1 MSTLQRA
8 WNTGPVGATTQYDE
22 TGWRPD
28 VQLLNGLGVAAVAVD
43 LAGRVTYCNEAASAR
58 LGRSASTLL
67 GENGLELLFPP
78 TSAAT
83 VEEIHRRV
91 LGGASWNGELAVLGL
106 DGAGSLT
113 GAAWSPVHADGKPTG
128 ALILLE
134 EVAGA
139 AGQAR
144 RVAKRLQRLAQVTT
158 ELVTATDVEGV
169 TEVVVFH
176 MAEAA
181 GATVS
186 SLSVLVDPDT
196 LALMGIAGGRE
207 GAASRWAN
215 YPVSANTP
223 AGEAVRTGHAV
234 VINGADEFRARYP
247 GLEMATDGERSLICL
262 PLQVAGRSIGVVSLS
277 FPKRTFDP
285 AELEFF
291 GILADTCAQTLDR
304 IRVVADVADRE
315 AKLQFLADASVELA
329 RSLDYEATLKAVAH
343 LAVPH
348 FADWCAIQLLQDG
361 VLRSLAV
368 AHPDV
373 VLESRVRE
381 LQERYPPDPDA
392 PRGAY
397 HVIRTGV
404 SELIPEISE
413 EMLVA
418 AAQDEE
424 HLAAVRELHLRSALT
439 VPLTVR
445 GNNLGVISWVR
456 GDDGRR
462 FTSGDLSFGEDLA
475 RRAAVAIDNAHLH
488 SEVRDVAI
496 RLQRAVLPEQLP
508 AAPGW
513 DAAVC
518 YLPAG
523 RTDVGGDFYDVV
535 PLADGRVV
543 IFVGDVMGRGVPA
556 AAAMAQMRAALRTL
570 VAVDPHPHSVM
581 AGLDRLFDQ
590 YDLERLVTVVYA
602 VADPAEDCVHVINA
616 GHPAPVLRHGD
627 GRLRDITTD
636 GALILGAGGGNREL
650 ITCTFTDADTLLMF
664 TDGLVER
671 RDESISDGQQRV
683 HDAAHLLANADLDQG
698 LRELVDAV
706 RDPTRD
712 DDVAVVAIRRTTA

>member
-1 MSTLQRA
+1 M
-8 WNTGPVGATTQYDE
+8 GATEQFEE
-22 TGWRPD
+22 TGWRPHAH
-28 VQLLNGLGVAAVAVD
+28 LLNGLEVAAVAID
-43 LAGRVTYCNEAASAR
+43 PAGRVTYCNSAAVTR
-58 LGRSASTLL
+58 LGRNADALV

-78 TSAAT
+78 ASAAT

-91 LGGASWNGELAVLGL
+91 LAGASWTGELPVLGL
-106 DGAGSLT
+106 DGAGLVT
-113 GAAWSPVHADGKPTG
+113 GASWSPVHADGKPTG

-134 EVAGA
+134 ESAGD

-158 ELVTATDVEGV
+158 ELLTATDVDAV
-169 TEVVVFH
+169 TEVVVVH

-186 SLSVLVDPDT
+186 SLSVLVDTDT

-207 GAASRWAN
+207 GAASRWAT

-223 AGEAVRTGHAV
+223 AGEAVRTGHTI
-234 VINGADEFRARYP
+234 VITGANEFRARYP
-247 GLEMATDGERSLICL
+247 DLEMATEGERSLICL
-262 PLQVAGRSIGVVSLS
+262 PLEVAGRSIGVVSLS
-277 FPKRTFDP
+277 FPKRSFDP

-291 GILADTCAQTLDR
+291 GILADTCAQALER
-304 IRVVADVADRE
+304 IRVVAEVADRE

-329 RSLDYEATLKAVAH
+329 RSLDYEDTLKAVAH

-373 VLESRVRE
+373 ILESRVKE
-381 LQERYPPDPDA
+381 LQDKYPPDPHA
-392 PRGAY
+392 QRGAY

-404 SELIPEISE
+404 SELIPEITD

-424 HLAAVRELHLRSALT
+424 HLGAVRELRLRSALT

-462 FTSGDLSFGEDLA
+462 FTASDLSFGEDLA
-475 RRAAVAIDNAHLH
+475 RRAAVAIDNSHLH
-488 SEVRDVAI
+488 SEVREVAI
-496 RLQRAVLPEQLP
+496 RLQRAVLPAELP
-508 AAPGW
+508 PTPGW

-523 RTDVGGDFYDVV
+523 RTEVGGDFYDVV
-535 PLADGRVV
+535 PLGDGRVV
-543 IFVGDVMGRGVPA
+543 VFVGDVMGRGVPA
-556 AAAMAQMRAALRTL
+556 AAAMAQMRSAIRTL
-570 VAVDPHPHSVM
+570 IAVDPHPQSVM
-581 AGLDRLFDQ
+581 AGLDRLFEQ
-590 YDLERLVTVVYA
+590 YDLERLVTVAYA
-602 VADPAEDCVHVINA
+602 VADPARDCVHVINA
-616 GHPAPVLRHGD
+616 GHPAPVLRHAD
-627 GRLRDITTD
+627 GRISDISTED
-636 GALILGAGGGNREL
+636 ALILGAGGGNREL
-650 ITCTFTDADTLLMF
+650 VTHPFAASDTLLMF

-671 RDESISDGQQRV
+671 RDESLTDGQQRV
-683 HDAAHLLANADLDQG
+683 HDAAHLLVVPDLTDG
-698 LRELVDAV
+698 LRRLVDTV

-712 DDVAVVAIRRTTA
+712 DDVAVVALRRTPA